1 MSPDALLSILE
12 VEIVE
17 PFIYLMLAVS
27 AVYFVWGVFQ
37 FVRTSDSE
45 DGRTTGKKHM
55 VYGIIGLAIMLAVT
69 GIIDLIRNTVGG

>member
-1 MSPDALLSILE
+1 MSPDTLLTILQE
-12 VEIVE
+12 EIVK

-37 FVRTSDSE
+37 FVRSSDSE

-55 VYGIIGLAIMLAVT
+55 IYGVVGLAIMLAVE
-69 GIIDLIRNTVGG
+69 GIIDLIRNTVA